1 MNEKQQ
7 AKKENAT
14 ETNSLPF
21 EKELL
26 SLIKMAMDNG
36 YSQNQTS
43 NLLKQYWKKNLPDLP
58 VETEDEIAFREKVV
72 RFMEVNYEKFDE
84 YSYKHS
90 FDSHTLWSHTDSPKR
105 GMNAEIKR
113 KFIYEVCCTIYK
125 GFKMDTFDR
134 NTLKKVNAER
144 TKILFPD
151 VRGHILLCN
160 LILNQLLGYICNYEV
175 EDGKKDELE
184 KYLSKFELE
193 GKDDKNLAKFMWL
206 LENFD

>member
-26 SLIKMAMDNG
+26 SLIRMATDNG
-36 YSQNQTS
+36 YSQKQTI
-43 NLLKQYWKKNLPDLP
+43 NLLKQYWEKDLHDLP
-58 VETEDEIAFREKVV
+58 VETEDEIAFRGKVV
-72 RFMEVNYEKFDE
+72 RFMESKYEEFDE

-90 FDSHTLWSHTDSPKR
+90 FDSHKLWSYTDWGNK
-105 GMNAEIKR
+105 GKNAEIKR

-125 GFKMDTFDR
+125 GFKMNTFDR
-134 NTLKKVNAER
+134 NTLKKVNTER
-144 TKILFPD
+144 TEILFPD
-151 VRGHILLCN
+151 VRGHISLCN
-160 LILNQLLGYICNYEV
+160 LILNQLLGYVCNYEV

-193 GKDDKNLAKFMWL
+193 GKYDKNLAKFVWL
-206 LENFD
+206 IEKFD